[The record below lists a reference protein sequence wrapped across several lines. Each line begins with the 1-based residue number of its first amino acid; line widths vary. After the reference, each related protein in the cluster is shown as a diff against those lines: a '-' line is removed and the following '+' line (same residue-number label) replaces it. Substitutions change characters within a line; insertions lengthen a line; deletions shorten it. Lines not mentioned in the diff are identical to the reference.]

1 MKVLKFREDDGTNER
16 YMLSNEDAYS
26 RWGASKDVV
35 FYEDGTTT
43 DEIVGGSDFDT
54 TEFSE
59 QNRTFFS
66 LYSYEEYTRPVII
79 KTFEK
84 IKIGYKGTSKILGTN
99 VCFTLVP
106 KKDNLSTLNLLDN
119 YGDVENIEVEFNH
132 HNNNIEIHDFS
143 ENYGG
148 QRGGCEPDPH
158 ANLNLNIVYK
168 LCDEIKNSLQ
178 KA

>member
-16 YMLSNEDAYS
+16 YVLSNDEAYS
-26 RWGASKDVV
+26 RWNASKDVV

-43 DEIVGGSDFDT
+43 GEIVGGSDFDT
-54 TEFSE
+54 TEFSKLY
-59 QNRTFFS
+59 RTFFS

-84 IKIGYKGTSKILGTN
+84 TNIGYKGTSKILGTN
-99 VCFTLVP
+99 VCFTLVHI
-106 KKDNLSTLNLLDN
+106 KDDLFTLNLLDD
-119 YGDVENIEVEFNH
+119 YGDIES
-132 HNNNIEIHDFS
+132 IEIELNTYNDFDIHDFS
-143 ENYGG
+143 EDYDG
-148 QRGGCEPDPH
+148 QRGGCELDPH

-168 LCDEIKNSLQ
+168 IIDEIKKSLE